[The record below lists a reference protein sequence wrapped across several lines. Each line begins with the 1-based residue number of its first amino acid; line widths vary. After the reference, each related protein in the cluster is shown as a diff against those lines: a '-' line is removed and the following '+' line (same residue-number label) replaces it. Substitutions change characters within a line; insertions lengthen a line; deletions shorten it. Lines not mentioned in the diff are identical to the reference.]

1 MYFVTRY
8 LCYYLPMQ
16 ICVIQGSGS
25 KRIIEYRRGQKISDA
40 LAQAGIYLPMPC
52 AGRGSCGKCRVK
64 FLEGAPEASEVDRR
78 LLPESDLAQ
87 GMRLACQCILPEQNL
102 DTSDVVIEIPDA
114 SNESEM
120 EIQTGGVLSERHL
133 QQTSHSLSKFTNG
146 LTKREDAYGIA
157 IDIGTTTIA
166 MELVRLLDDTTI
178 RTWSGVNHQRMYGAD
193 VMSRIA
199 YANASEDH
207 AKQLQQMIRED
218 LQTGL
223 DALKKACPGEIIH
236 IAIAGN
242 VTMIHLLMGYSTAH
256 LGEAPF
262 TAQTLHAIHTEM
274 GGIPCDIFPAIQA
287 FVGGDIVAGVYAAAM
302 DQSDDLALLVDLGT
316 NGEMVLGNQKH
327 FTATSV
333 SAGPAFEGGNIRF
346 GMPSVPGA
354 INSVMIVGRICRTTT
369 IGGKPAVGIC
379 GTGLLDAVSE
389 LLRNH
394 LVDAHGTLIDEYRD
408 TGYPL
413 VKQRGSQ
420 VGFGS
425 CVHPGSE
432 EILITQEDIRQIQL
446 AKASIRAGMDVLLS
460 TAGYRYADLKHIYLA
475 GGFGFHL
482 DVRKAVR
489 LGIFPEEVADRVL
502 PVGNSALAGA
512 RQYLLH
518 SEDQDRIE
526 EICKHSQTVSL
537 ADSDAFHQ
545 RYIECMDF

>member
-1 MYFVTRY
+1 
-8 LCYYLPMQ
+8 MQ
-16 ICVIQGSGS
+16 IRVKQGSGS
-25 KRIIEYRRGQKISDA
+25 DRIIEYQRGQKISDA
-40 LAQAGIYLPMPC
+40 LAKAGIYLPLPC
-52 AGRGSCGKCRVK
+52 GGRGSCGKCIVR
-64 FLEGAPEASEVDRR
+64 FLNGTPEPSEADRR
-78 LLPESDLAQ
+78 LLTENDLTQ
-87 GMRLACQCILPEQNL
+87 GMRLACQCVLSENPCDASE
-102 DTSDVVIEIPDA
+102 VVIEIPDA
-114 SNESEM
+114 TDESGM
-120 EIQTGGVLSERHL
+120 EVQTDGVCSSRITADQKRNLLSAV
-133 QQTSHSLSKFTNG
+133 TSSHDQSK
-146 LTKREDAYGIA
+146 DDYGIA

-166 MELVRLLDDTTI
+166 MELIRLSDDAAI
-178 RTWSGVNHQRMYGAD
+178 STWSGVNHQRMYGAD

-207 AKQLQQMIRED
+207 ARQLQEMIRED
-218 LQTGL
+218 LQTGFNL
-223 DALKKACPGEIIH
+223 FKKACPGEIVH

-262 TAQTLHAIHTEM
+262 TAQTLDAIHTRM
-274 GGIPCDIFPAIQA
+274 DGVPCDIFPAIQA

-302 DQSDDLALLVDLGT
+302 DQSNDLSLLVDFGT
-316 NGEMVLGNQKH
+316 NGEMVLGDLKH

-333 SAGPAFEGGNIRF
+333 SAGPAFEGGHIRF

-354 INSVMIVGRICRTTT
+354 INSVMIVGRFCRTTT

-394 LVDAHGTLIDEYRD
+394 LIDTHGTLIDEYRD

-413 VKQRGSQ
+413 VRQRGSQ

-446 AKASIRAGMDVLLS
+446 AKGSIRAGMDVLLS
-460 TAGYRYADLKHIYLA
+460 SAGYRYADLKHIYLA

-482 DVRKAVR
+482 DVKKAVR

-512 RQYLLH
+512 REYLLH
-518 SEDQDRIE
+518 PEDQDRID

-537 ADSDAFHQ
+537 ANSDAFHQ